1 MIGMADGKVVY
12 DGGPEGISDAH
23 LKLIYGGESWLV

>member
-1 MIGMADGKVVY
+1 MIGMANGKVVY
-12 DGGPEGISDAH
+12 DGAPEGITDAH